1 LQMFLVM
8 SNKSKKFFL
17 KIPFANPLC
26 KESKRV
32 RCPNCFYLPTQRT
45 LVPTLYL
52 YMNLWLEFDMQLSL
66 RSSVCYSVAQ
76 ASSISALI
84 PAGVLIV
91 ALLQLALIWSN
102 YNIQFFVLL
111 MITIIHI
118 SVLCIPWQENPSLRY
133 PESHVH
139 A

>member
-1 LQMFLVM
+1 
-8 SNKSKKFFL
+8 
-17 KIPFANPLC
+17 
-26 KESKRV
+26 V

-45 LVPTLYL
+45 LPPTLYL
-52 YMNLWLEFDMQLSL
+52 YMNLRLDFDMQLSL

-76 ASSISALI
+76 ASLISALI

-102 YNIQFFVLL
+102 YHIQFFVLL
-111 MITIIHI
+111 MITKITI
-118 SVLCIPWQENPSLRY
+118 SVLYIPWQENPSLLY

>member
-1 LQMFLVM
+1 MQGGKTSEMSKMFL
-8 SNKSKKFFL
+8 
-17 KIPFANPLC
+17 FAH
-26 KESKRV
+26 
-32 RCPNCFYLPTQRT
+32 TAT
-45 LVPTLYL
+45 LVHRHEFVVRDLQLLY
-52 YMNLWLEFDMQLSL
+52 

-91 ALLQLALIWSN
+91 AFLQLALIWSN
-102 YNIQFFVLL
+102 YHIQFFVLL
-111 MITIIHI
+111 MITIITI
-118 SVLCIPWQENPSLRY
+118 SFLCIPWQEHPSLLY